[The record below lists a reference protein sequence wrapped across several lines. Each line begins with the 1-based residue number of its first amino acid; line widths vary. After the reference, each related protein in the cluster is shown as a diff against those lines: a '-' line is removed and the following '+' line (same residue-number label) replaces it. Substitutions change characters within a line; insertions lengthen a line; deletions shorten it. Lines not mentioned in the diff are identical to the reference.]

1 MLAETKARLKAL
13 GMTQREFSV
22 EAGVWYE
29 TISRWGTVAS
39 NGREYPEPGWVH
51 GWLQGWE
58 VAVALGLPTLRL
70 PWFQRRLG
78 RVAEREAARE
88 AAIAADT
95 GRGADGLVATGR
107 DDDASGV

>member
-1 MLAETKARLKAL
+1 MLAETKTRLKAL
-13 GMTQREFSV
+13 GMTQREFGI
-22 EAGVWYE
+22 EAGIGYE
-29 TISRWGTVAS
+29 MISRWGTVS
-39 NGREYPEPGWVH
+39 SIGREYPEPGWVQ

-70 PWFQRRLG
+70 PWVQRRLG

-95 GRGADGLVATGR
+95 GRGADGRIAGGGGR
-107 DDDASGV
+107 